1 MTVVLLAT
9 DSDSVFA
16 EVDATL
22 ASDDWD
28 VLRVRQGADVL
39 PVVQAKDPDLVLL
52 DLQIGA
58 MGGIATCLAIK
69 QEEGAGRLPWR
80 PVALLLDRKDDTFLA
95 HEARCDGSLIKPL
108 DSLRLRRLANS
119 LLADLEPEPANDL
132 AEPVEAPARVQ
143 VELGEPESPGTFPG
157 DSS

>member
-22 ASDDWD
+22 ASDDCD

-39 PVVQAKDPDLVLL
+39 PVVVERQPDLVLL
-52 DLQIGA
+52 DLQIGS

-69 QEEGAGRLPWR
+69 QEEGALRLEPR
-80 PVALLLDRKDDTFLA
+80 PVALLLDRQADVFIA
-95 HEARCDGSLIKPL
+95 REARSDGWLIKPL
-108 DSLRLRRLANS
+108 DTLRLRRLAKT
-119 LLADLEPEPANDL
+119 LLA
-132 AEPVEAPARVQ
+132 
-143 VELGEPESPGTFPG
+143 G
-157 DSS
+157 DSHFEGETENDDRVTRA